1 MKIKILSLL
10 AGILS
15 LSVAFIACQKE
26 NSGPGATTEAAV
38 TAEATAQGEDQSR
51 VTTETDETTNDVNT
65 VMDVTSGFAGRG
77 YNLDNLLCNATIV
90 VDTSSNP
97 RTITITFNGL
107 NCNGTRFRTGVIV
120 ISMAQGVR
128 WKNPGAQITVSYQN
142 LKITR
147 VSDNKS
153 ITINGNMVHTNVS
166 GGLLINL
173 STLGHITHTL
183 TSSGMSITFDDG
195 TTRNWQI
202 AKQRDF
208 TYSNGVVITTI
219 GTHTDGPV
227 TGISEWGTNRRGNA
241 FTTSITSPLII
252 RQDCAWRLTAGEVKH
267 VTPNVT
273 ATVTFGLDANGNP
286 TSCPGTGTYY
296 YKLVWVGP
304 NGNSHTLILPY

>member
-15 LSVAFIACQKE
+15 LSIAFISCQKE
-26 NSGPGATTEAAV
+26 SSPGGSSEAAV
-38 TAEATAQGEDQSR
+38 TAEATTQGEDQSR
-51 VTTETDETTNDVNT
+51 VTSETDETTNDVNT
-65 VMDVTSGFAGRG
+65 VMDVTAGFAGKG

-90 VDTSSNP
+90 VDTASNP

-107 NCNGTRFRTGVIV
+107 NCSGTRLRTGVVV

-128 WKNPGAQITVSYQN
+128 WKNPGAQISVAYQN

-153 ITINGNMVHTNVS
+153 ITINGTMVHTNVS

-173 STLGHITHTL
+173 STLGHIMHTL
-183 TSSGMSITFDDG
+183 TSTGMSITFDDG
-195 TTRNWQI
+195 TSRNWQI

-208 TYSNGVVITTI
+208 TYDNGVVITTT
-219 GTHTDGPV
+219 GLHSEGGV
-227 TGISEWGTNRRGNA
+227 SGISEWGTNRRGNA

-252 RQDCAWRLTAGEVKH
+252 RQDCAWRLTAGAVKH
-267 VTPNVT
+267 VTPYVT
-273 ATVTFGLDANGNP
+273 ATVTFGLDSSGNP

-296 YKLVWVGP
+296 YKLVWIGP
-304 NGNSHTLILPY
+304 GGNTHTLILPY